1 MQPISS
7 EELNEL
13 QGKCRFYLLLS
24 MIFFMISLFSLV
36 SRWTIA
42 FPMIAF
48 SCAFSLLTN
57 RLNKRRY
64 AEALTQRLTAYAAQ
78 QAGIAFSSY
87 TASESLD
94 QIRASMGF
102 TPDTSYISGSKAH
115 HVLHGSLDEKPFFMG
130 EAALLRKN
138 IQGNTCSVAGTI
150 ASLQNILPP
159 SEDWVILQ
167 KEPFSHFCPTDE
179 YIQNGYVSVPS
190 DSESLAVWRNS
201 SGTGELL
208 PAVVSFMASNSC
220 NCPLVAA
227 AHNGALSIFEI
238 GAFYAPTKVDYTK
251 PFSDSDLKNVQIL
264 SLTQIRRIA
273 EKLFF

>member
-1 MQPISS
+1 MPPISS
-7 EELNEL
+7 KELNDL
-13 QGKCRFYLLLS
+13 QGKCRFHLLLS

-42 FPMIAF
+42 FPMIVF
-48 SCAFSLLTN
+48 SCAFSLLTS

-64 AEALTQRLTAYAAQ
+64 AEALTQCLTAYAAQ
-78 QAGIAFSSY
+78 QADIAFSSY

-94 QIRASMGF
+94 QIRASLGF
-102 TPDTSYISGSKAH
+102 TPDTSYIGGSKAH
-115 HVLHGSLDEKPFFMG
+115 HVLHGSLNEKPFFMG

-179 YIQNGYVSVPS
+179 YTQNGYVSVPS
-190 DSESLAVWRNS
+190 ASESLAVWRAS
-201 SGTGELL
+201 SGTDELL
-208 PAVVSFMASNSC
+208 PAVVSFMASNPC
-220 NCPLVAA
+220 DFPLVAA

-251 PFSDSDLKNVQIL
+251 PFSDSDLKSVQVSAITL
-264 SLTQIRRIA
+264 IRQTI
-273 EKLFF
+273 EKLVI